1 MQPTTHTLFDGLFE
15 QNYSMT
21 MQSLQID
28 IGTQYAD
35 NISKISSNYLQ
46 SFKQDESTMLKK
58 WDLNINKGTNE
69 EFTVIIHNT
78 EW

>member
-1 MQPTTHTLFDGLFE
+1 MQPTVDTLFDGLFE
-15 QNYSMT
+15 QNYSVI

-28 IGTQYAD
+28 IGTQYAE

-46 SFKQDESTMLKK
+46 KFKQDASTMLKG

-69 EFTVIIHNT
+69 EFTIIIHNT

>member
-1 MQPTTHTLFDGLFE
+1 
-15 QNYSMT
+15 

-28 IGTQYAD
+28 IGTQYAG

-46 SFKQDESTMLKK
+46 KFKQDESTMLKK

-69 EFTVIIHNT
+69 EFTIIIHNT